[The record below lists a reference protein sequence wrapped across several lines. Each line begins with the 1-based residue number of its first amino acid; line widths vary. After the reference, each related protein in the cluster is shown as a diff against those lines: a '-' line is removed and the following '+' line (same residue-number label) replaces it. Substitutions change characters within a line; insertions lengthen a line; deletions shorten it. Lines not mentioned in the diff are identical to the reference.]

1 MPKKASEFALLEIPS
16 DTPPNAF
23 NSTQET
29 NDSADAPLGM
39 DFDDFLPDTIE
50 GIEESVEPEAFS
62 KTLIV
67 DGKEFLK
74 SSVVASL
81 SSNCSKKVTIQTLRV
96 RGVALEDFHNSR
108 SDELDPEDMEDG
120 DYMKKGDL
128 AATLV

>member
-1 MPKKASEFALLEIPS
+1 
-16 DTPPNAF
+16 
-23 NSTQET
+23 
-29 NDSADAPLGM
+29 M

-50 GIEESVEPEAFS
+50 GIEESVEPEVFS

-81 SSNCSKKVTIQTLRV
+81 SSNHSKKVTIQTLRV
-96 RGVALEDFHNSR
+96 RGVALEDLHNSR

-120 DYMKKGDL
+120 NYMKKGDL